1 MNLHDLSYLTG
12 PPKKDF
18 NVRMM
23 QKPILSEKIEGNEKF
38 NSEEDQ
44 PECEAEV
51 VYSSLSSERYSD
63 TFVEGK

>member
-1 MNLHDLSYLTG
+1 VLSPDLTDLIG

-18 NVRMM
+18 TVRMM
-23 QKPILSEKIEGNEKF
+23 NKPILSEKIVDNEKL

-63 TFVEGK
+63 NFAEGK